1 MALAIGYDKRLG
13 SEGETNGARSD
24 TIMLLRADPETKSVS
39 MLSFPRDLLVDIHC
53 PGRAVFQNRIN
64 EAYSQCGVQ
73 GTVETVRHLTG
84 LPLNYLITVNF
95 HGFKQLVANVG
106 GVWMDVDRRY
116 YNPEG
121 SGYAS
126 IDVEPGYQKL
136 NGQDA
141 LDFVRY
147 RHTDSDIFRLARQQ
161 LFVQSFKQALASQ
174 FSPTDLP
181 RIIKTVTDS
190 VEVGQSDNKEFDLR
204 TLLGYGLFLYDRP
217 NVYQSK
223 IEFSCYGDDD
233 VAAITVD
240 ASCIR
245 NAVSDFVNPDVEAS
259 EKATAVAL
267 GKKPKTAAP
276 LPKETSVVV
285 LNGNGVPGAAA
296 DASYQLAQRGYV
308 TLQPPNNLPANAPT
322 QDYYRSKVLFDESK
336 PRAEAAAKQL
346 ATLVG
351 QVEVEPFPVDVP
363 EVGRSRT
370 AP

>member
-1 MALAIGYDKRLG
+1 M
-13 SEGETNGARSD
+13 
-24 TIMLLRADPETKSVS
+24 
-39 MLSFPRDLLVDIHC
+39 
-53 PGRAVFQNRIN
+53 
-64 EAYSQCGVQ
+64 
-73 GTVETVRHLTG
+73 
-84 LPLNYLITVNF
+84 
-95 HGFKQLVANVG
+95 ANVG
-106 GVWMDVDRRY
+106 GVWLDVDRRY

-190 VEVGQSDNKEFDLR
+190 VEVGQSDNKEFDVR

-223 IEFSCYGDDD
+223 IELSCYGEDD

-245 NAVSDFVNPDVEAS
+245 SAVSDFVKPDVEAS

-267 GKKPKTAAP
+267 GRKPKTAAP

-363 EVGRSRT
+363 EVRT
-370 AP
+370 LANGAMTVLVLGQLFDGSVEPVPVDRTPERTPPAVVKNPDMTLPALREAQKRFRWPLLHPTVVEQASQLSSNSGIRVYSVAGHGPCG